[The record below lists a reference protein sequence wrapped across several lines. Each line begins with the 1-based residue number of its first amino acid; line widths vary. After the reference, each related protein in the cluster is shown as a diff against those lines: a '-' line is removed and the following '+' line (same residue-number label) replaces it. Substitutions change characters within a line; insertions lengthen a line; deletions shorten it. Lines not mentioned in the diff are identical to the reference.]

1 MIISKT
7 PFRMSFFG
15 GGTDM
20 PAFFNEHGGAVIST
34 TFDKYCYVNVRHL
47 PPFMPYYSELVYSR
61 IERVDHIDDIEHP
74 AIREAMRMLDIHEIR
89 LTYEGD
95 LPARTGLGTSSTF
108 AVGMLH
114 AFYALKG
121 KYADKR
127 KLAEDAIILERERCK
142 ESGGWQDQIAAAY
155 GGLNRIDFGDNSFK
169 VSPIII
175 HPDRKKLLNDNLM
188 LFFTGISRFSSEI
201 QKDTMS
207 QQHDKTRQLK
217 ELLSLVNDAQT
228 ILEDKHSDMNDFGRL
243 LDHTWKL
250 KRDTGSKISNN
261 EIDDLYQRG
270 LKAGALGGKLLGAG
284 GGGFLLFYV
293 EKDKQQHVINELDEL
308 MHVPF
313 ELENEG
319 STIIHYNPIVYI
331 PRKEIKI

>member
-61 IERVDHIDDIEHP
+61 IERVNHIDEIEHP

-201 QKDTMS
+201 QKDTMN

-217 ELLSLVNDAQT
+217 ELLSLVNDAQA

-293 EKDKQQHVINELDEL
+293 EKDKQQNVINELDEL

>member
-1 MIISKT
+1 
-7 PFRMSFFG
+7 
-15 GGTDM
+15 
-20 PAFFNEHGGAVIST
+20 
-34 TFDKYCYVNVRHL
+34 
-47 PPFMPYYSELVYSR
+47 
-61 IERVDHIDDIEHP
+61 
-74 AIREAMRMLDIHEIR
+74 
-89 LTYEGD
+89 
-95 LPARTGLGTSSTF
+95 
-108 AVGMLH
+108 
-114 AFYALKG
+114 
-121 KYADKR
+121 
-127 KLAEDAIILERERCK
+127 
-142 ESGGWQDQIAAAY
+142 
-155 GGLNRIDFGDNSFK
+155 
-169 VSPIII
+169 
-175 HPDRKKLLNDNLM
+175 M

-293 EKDKQQHVINELDEL
+293 EKDKQQHIINELDEL